1 MAEAKFQATWRKSTI
16 GYGPDIR
23 ATVRSLGFRKLNE
36 TRELPD
42 NTAVRG
48 MVSKVSFLVSVEGE
62 PWEQPRRSKY
72 KTWRKRSAKKHSKG
86 H

>member
-1 MAEAKFQATWRKSTI
+1 MAEAKFRATWRKSAI

-42 NTAVRG
+42 NAAVRG
-48 MVSKVSFLVSVEGE
+48 MVSKISFLVSVEGE
-62 PWEQPRRSKY
+62 SWEWPRRTKY
-72 KTWRKRSAKKHSKG
+72 KMWRKRSAKKHSKG